1 MAAYVGIGWY
11 RNRELSV
18 VVDNIAKMLLLVNK
32 RLWQQPLNK
41 SLRNYQ
47 RHCGAETSCWQ
58 KVGGNLNDTT
68 ACLHPGKR
76 VFFCLFAQV
85 MRSCRT
91 GKERTMHN
99 GGRHHQTNFPFARRY
114 ENVRRWSLLHMTEGL
129 DNSVCVGLLYSK
141 DWRRA
146 KQQRQSTE
154 TQMGVGS
161 AKALLEVR
169 GREIEGNAV

>member
-1 MAAYVGIGWY
+1 
-11 RNRELSV
+11 
-18 VVDNIAKMLLLVNK
+18 
-32 RLWQQPLNK
+32 
-41 SLRNYQ
+41 
-47 RHCGAETSCWQ
+47 
-58 KVGGNLNDTT
+58 
-68 ACLHPGKR
+68 
-76 VFFCLFAQV
+76 
-85 MRSCRT
+85 
-91 GKERTMHN
+91 
-99 GGRHHQTNFPFARRY
+99 
-114 ENVRRWSLLHMTEGL
+114 MTEGL

>member
-1 MAAYVGIGWY
+1 
-11 RNRELSV
+11 
-18 VVDNIAKMLLLVNK
+18 
-32 RLWQQPLNK
+32 
-41 SLRNYQ
+41 
-47 RHCGAETSCWQ
+47 
-58 KVGGNLNDTT
+58 
-68 ACLHPGKR
+68 
-76 VFFCLFAQV
+76 
-85 MRSCRT
+85 
-91 GKERTMHN
+91 MHN